1 MLYIIGIGINEFESL
16 PLGSIEILRNS
27 DIVYVERFT
36 GFISDEFVESL
47 PDKLQ
52 NTGASRSIIDIKIK
66 FIKRWFVEDGRE
78 ILDNARKSQVCV
90 LVYGDPLVATTYNEL
105 LVRARKLSI
114 DFKVVHSSSGILSL
128 MGESGLQPYKFG
140 KMVTMMDDPM
150 SSITVYNTIYENM
163 CLGLHTLILTEYNND
178 DGINNFQSSSD
189 PFFLPPGRVIELLL
203 EREKEMKLLNFS
215 DDSYGMVASKIGQKE
230 STFNSGTIKSLLK
243 LDYRGGPNSIIIPGR
258 LHFTE
263 IDSIKYLTTMFD
275 EPTDNTMRLSRLA
288 YRMLDKYIPNT
299 KIAVDN
305 MYQLIRTATSG
316 LSKDFAPVIENAEN
330 YLLDAQD
337 FYNQG
342 KLELAILS
350 VGYAE
355 GLIDSIRFQKN
366 MNPW

>member
-1 MLYIIGIGINEFESL
+1 MKHQIIIPLLIILLAACSNSKQEEATGPAPGNENAVTLTAVQVKNAGI
-16 PLGSIEILRNS
+16 
-27 DIVYVERFT
+27 
-36 GFISDEFVESL
+36 
-47 PDKLQ
+47 
-52 NTGASRSIIDIKIK
+52 
-66 FIKRWFVEDGRE
+66 
-78 ILDNARKSQVCV
+78 
-90 LVYGDPLVATTYNEL
+90 TT
-105 LVRARKLSI
+105 
-114 DFKVVHSSSGILSL
+114 
-128 MGESGLQPYKFG
+128 
-140 KMVTMMDDPM
+140 
-150 SSITVYNTIYENM
+150 
-163 CLGLHTLILTEYNND
+163 
-178 DGINNFQSSSD
+178 
-189 PFFLPPGRVIELLL
+189 
-203 EREKEMKLLNFS
+203 
-215 DDSYGMVASKIGQKE
+215 SKIGQKE

-263 IDSIKYLTTMFD
+263 IDSIKYLTTLFD